1 MSADPTSTA
10 LAQLYVDEDK
20 THKSLVPD
28 DVVIRDY
35 LSCINDDTWVRHAEL
50 VNMSD
55 LKETESE
62 EVVKEEVLRAY
73 IEERRRSN
81 TERRDLVM
89 EGIQW
94 QERFMEE
101 YKRDQRT
108 RDMSEAASYKQGLI
122 SSFRTKRGTEGAKG
136 TGADEVKA
144 IGYTGVSGSRSAAPP
159 VGATCDITPSIYS
172 TKPIQ
177 EALKSPKK
185 EEDPYP
191 VEQPAE
197 QAPEPADK
205 PEEETEQPAEEA
217 SQPAEVPAEEPQQT
231 EELAEET
238 SYPVEQPAEEVS
250 QPAEEPA
257 EQPAEEVSQPVEE
270 PAEQPVEEATEQPV
284 EEPLEEASQPAEVP
298 AEEPQ
303 QTEELAEETSYPVEQ
318 PAEEVSQPVEE
329 PAEQPAEEATEQ
341 PVEEPQEEVAQ
352 DAPEEA
358 AGDAPAEENAE
369 AQE

>member
-159 VGATCDITPSIYS
+159 AGATCDITPSIYS

-177 EALKSPKK
+177 EALKSPEK

-250 QPAEEPA
+250 QPVEEPAEQPAEEVSQPVEEPA

-284 EEPLEEASQPAEVP
+284 EEPAEEASQPAEVP

-303 QTEELAEETSYPVEQ
+303 QTEELAEETSYPV
-318 PAEEVSQPVEE
+318 
-329 PAEQPAEEATEQ
+329 EQPAEEATEQ